1 MVDYRISEI
10 EGIGAAYAAKLKKA
24 GITTVSGLLEKGKTA
39 KGRKD
44 LTQSSGIDT
53 KILLSWV
60 NMSDLFRVGGI
71 GKQYAELLK
80 AAGVDTVKE
89 LRNRNPQ
96 NLHIKL
102 KETNG
107 SGRRLV
113 RAMPGVKIVEAWVNA
128 AKKMKPE
135 VTY

>member
-10 EGIGAAYAAKLKKA
+10 EGIGAVYAAKLRDV
-24 GITTVSGLLEKGKTA
+24 GIMTVGGLLEKGKTA
-39 KGRKD
+39 KGRRD
-44 LTQSSGIDT
+44 LSKLSGIDARL
-53 KILLSWV
+53 ILKWV
-60 NMSDLFRVGGI
+60 NMSDLFRVSGI

-89 LRNRNPQ
+89 LRNRNPR
-96 NLHIKL
+96 NLQEKL

-107 SGRRLV
+107 SGRQLV
-113 RAMPGVKIVEAWVNA
+113 RSIPGVKVVEAWVNA

-135 VTY
+135 VTH

>member
-10 EGIGAAYAAKLKKA
+10 EGIGEVYASKLEKA
-24 GITTVSGLLEKGKTA
+24 GVTTVSGLLEKGKTA
-39 KGRKD
+39 KGREA
-44 LTQSSGIDT
+44 LTRASGIDT
-53 KILLSWV
+53 KVILKWV
-60 NMSDLFRVGGI
+60 NMSDLFRVKGV

-96 NLHIKL
+96 NLHLKL

-107 SGRRLV
+107 SGQRLV
-113 RAMPGVKIVEAWVNA
+113 RALPGVKIVEAWVNA

>member
-10 EGIGAAYAAKLKKA
+10 EGIGEKYAAQLKNA
-24 GITTVSGLLEKGKTA
+24 EITTVSGLLEKGKTA
-39 KGRKD
+39 KGRKE
-44 LTQSSGIDT
+44 LASSSGIDS
-53 KILLSWV
+53 KLLLKWV
-60 NMSDLFRVGGI
+60 NMSDLFRVDGI

-89 LRNRNPQ
+89 LKNRNPQ

-113 RAMPGVKIVEAWVNA
+113 RALPGLSIVEAWVNA
-128 AKKMKPE
+128 AKKMKPK

>member
-10 EGIGAAYAAKLKKA
+10 EGIGAVYADKLKKA

-39 KGRKD
+39 KGRKV
-44 LTQSSGIDT
+44 LTQTSGIDT
-53 KILLSWV
+53 KIILRWV
-60 NMSDLFRVGGI
+60 NMSDLFRIDGV

-89 LRNRNPQ
+89 LKNRNPQ
-96 NLHIKL
+96 NLHLKL

-107 SGRRLV
+107 SGHRLV
-113 RAMPGVKIVEAWVNA
+113 RAIPGQQIVEAWVNA
-128 AKKMKPE
+128 AKKMEPK

>member
-1 MVDYRISEI
+1 MVDYRISEM
-10 EGIGAAYAAKLKKA
+10 EGIGAVYADKLKKA
-24 GITTVSGLLEKGKTA
+24 GITTVSGLLEKGKTPG
-39 KGRKD
+39 GRKA

-53 KILLSWV
+53 KILLKWV
-60 NMSDLFRVGGI
+60 NMSDLFRIDGV

-89 LRNRNPQ
+89 LKNRNPQ
-96 NLHIKL
+96 NLHLKL

-113 RAMPGVKIVEAWVNA
+113 RAIPGEKIVEAWVNA
-128 AKKMKPE
+128 AKKMKPK